1 MRQSVGQVNTRAVKS
16 SGQSFFVYIAS
27 TPSPSLSRSA
37 LTQCGLGS
45 LTFCSSL
52 GKELMRIGPKSN
64 IQARLFQS
72 ILRIE
77 MIVDDFVAVLT
88 RVLRLRTIVVL
99 VGLCAWLPLA
109 GCQILGPA
117 ALGTGRGAY
126 NDVIART
133 SSEQTLGLMVR
144 LRYSDPINLLAV
156 SSVTAGLKFSTQA
169 KGEAGFGSPASY
181 AGALVPFSAGVTYED
196 SPLISYTPVDAQAF
210 LREWL
215 APVTLEMLALAMQG
229 GPPGQDALTVLL
241 ILVERM
247 NGLRSGVGAT
257 VEERTAFRRVATLL
271 TQFREL
277 GVALWVQESG
287 ATGRYELILSHYSPG
302 RIAEVEE
309 FLRLLDLQGNPA
321 QESTIRIPVALGVRD
336 GNFTGLA
343 VQTRSVAEIMHSV
356 AASIEVPG
364 EHVKE
369 GLVETRSVP
378 PEASGTLGPIMRIH
392 SSRSTP
398 RQANVAV
405 QHRGWWYYVDDT
417 DLASKRAF
425 LQIQMLFFTRL
436 SEATRGAQGT
446 PLLTIPVK

>member
-1 MRQSVGQVNTRAVKS
+1 
-16 SGQSFFVYIAS
+16 
-27 TPSPSLSRSA
+27 
-37 LTQCGLGS
+37 
-45 LTFCSSL
+45 
-52 GKELMRIGPKSN
+52 MRIGPKSN

-77 MIVDDFVAVLT
+77 MIVDDFVADLT

-99 VGLCAWLPLA
+99 VGLCAWLPLG

-215 APVTLEMLALAMQG
+215 APVALETLALAMQG
-229 GPPGQDALTVLL
+229 GPGQDALTVLL

-247 NGLRSGVGAT
+247 NGLRSGVGVT
-257 VEERTAFRRVATLL
+257 VEERTAFHRVATLL

-343 VQTRSVAEIMHSV
+343 VQTRSVADIIHSV

-378 PEASGTLGPIMRIH
+378 PEASGTLVPIMRIH

-417 DLASKRAF
+417 DWASKRAF

>member
-1 MRQSVGQVNTRAVKS
+1 
-16 SGQSFFVYIAS
+16 
-27 TPSPSLSRSA
+27 
-37 LTQCGLGS
+37 
-45 LTFCSSL
+45 
-52 GKELMRIGPKSN
+52 MRIGPKSN

-88 RVLRLRTIVVL
+88 RALRLRTIVVL
-99 VGLCAWLPLA
+99 VGVSAWFLLA

-133 SSEQTLGLMVR
+133 SSEQTLGLIVR
-144 LRYSDPINLLAV
+144 LRYSDPIGLLAV
-156 SSVTAGLKFSTQA
+156 SGVTASLKFGTQA

-229 GPPGQDALTVLL
+229 APGQDALMLL
-241 ILVERM
+241 LVLVERM

-271 TQFREL
+271 AQFREL
-277 GVALWVQESG
+277 GMALWAQESG
-287 ATGRYELILSHYSPG
+287 ATGRYELILSHYAPD

-309 FLRLLDLQGNPA
+309 FLRLLELHGDPA
-321 QESTIRIPVALGVRD
+321 QVSTIRIPVALGVRD
-336 GNFTGLA
+336 GNVNGLA
-343 VQTRSVAEIMHSV
+343 VQTRSVAEIMLNV
-356 AASIEVPG
+356 AESIEVPG

-378 PEASGTLGPIMRIH
+378 PEPSGTLGPSLRIH

-425 LQIQMLFFTRL
+425 LQIQTLFFTRL

>member
-1 MRQSVGQVNTRAVKS
+1 
-16 SGQSFFVYIAS
+16 
-27 TPSPSLSRSA
+27 
-37 LTQCGLGS
+37 
-45 LTFCSSL
+45 
-52 GKELMRIGPKSN
+52 
-64 IQARLFQS
+64 
-72 ILRIE
+72 
-77 MIVDDFVAVLT
+77 MIVNDFAAVLA
-88 RVLRLRTIVVL
+88 RALRLRTIVVL

-133 SSEQTLGLMVR
+133 SSEQTLGLIVR
-144 LRYSDPINLLAV
+144 LRYSDPIGLLAV
-156 SSVTAGLKFSTQA
+156 SNVTAGLKFSAQA

-181 AGALVPFSAGVTYED
+181 AGALVPFAAGVSYED
-196 SPLISYTPVDAQAF
+196 SPLISYAPVDAQAF

-215 APVTLEMLALAMQG
+215 TPVTLETLALSLQG
-229 GPPGQDALTVLL
+229 AARQDVLTLL
-241 ILVERM
+241 LGLVERM

-257 VEERTAFRRVATLL
+257 VEERTAFHRVATLL
-271 TQFREL
+271 AQFREL
-277 GVALWVQESG
+277 GIGLWVQESG

-309 FLRLLDLQGNPA
+309 FLRLLELQGNPA

-336 GNFTGLA
+336 GNFDGLA
-343 VQTRSVAEIMHSV
+343 LQTRSVAEILHNV

-369 GLVETRSVP
+369 GLVEARSDP
-378 PEASGTLGPIMRIH
+378 AGALRPIPRIL
-392 SSRSTP
+392 SSRSAP
-398 RQANVAV
+398 KQANVAV

-425 LQIQMLFFTRL
+425 LHIQTLFLTRL
-436 SEATRGAQGT
+436 SEATRGTQAT

>member
-1 MRQSVGQVNTRAVKS
+1 
-16 SGQSFFVYIAS
+16 
-27 TPSPSLSRSA
+27 
-37 LTQCGLGS
+37 
-45 LTFCSSL
+45 
-52 GKELMRIGPKSN
+52 
-64 IQARLFQS
+64 
-72 ILRIE
+72 
-77 MIVDDFVAVLT
+77 MIVDDFVVVLT
-88 RVLRLRTIVVL
+88 RVLRLRAILVL
-99 VGLCAWLPLA
+99 VGVSAWFLLA

-117 ALGTGRGAY
+117 ALGAGRGAY

-133 SSEQTLGLMVR
+133 SSEQTLGLIVR
-144 LRYSDPINLLAV
+144 LRYSDPIGLLAV

-181 AGALVPFSAGVTYED
+181 AGALVPFSAGVSYED
-196 SPLISYTPVDAQAF
+196 SPLISYAPVDAQAF

-215 APVTLEMLALAMQG
+215 APVTLETLALAMQG
-229 GPPGQDALTVLL
+229 GPRQDVLML
-241 ILVERM
+241 LLVLVERM
-247 NGLRSGVGAT
+247 NGLRSDVGAT
-257 VEERTAFRRVATLL
+257 VEERTAFHRVATLL
-271 TQFREL
+271 ARFREL

-309 FLRLLDLQGNPA
+309 LLRLLDLHGNPA

-336 GNFTGLA
+336 GNFNGLA
-343 VQTRSVAEIMHSV
+343 VQTRSVADIMVNV

-369 GLVETRSVP
+369 GLVQARPEPTGDQRPILRIRS
-378 PEASGTLGPIMRIH
+378 
-392 SSRSTP
+392 SSSAP

-425 LQIQMLFFTRL
+425 LQIQMLFMTRL
-436 SEATRGAQGT
+436 SEATRGLQGA